1 MTIRFTKKEKDVVW
15 VMELKIGICDSDTNW
30 HRRMEEILG
39 KAECI
44 TRISRGLKHFY
55 GEKELL
61 YSGDPIDLLFM
72 DVKLKD
78 GDGIALAGQINGIWP
93 ECQIIFVAED
103 LSGAVDAYETDHA
116 YYILKEQAEEMIER
130 VLDRALD
137 RAISGRYRKSKK
149 LLLSIIRGEQVLLS
163 ANEILYF
170 ERRKRVT
177 VVQTTVGTYEVRDKL
192 DVLEK
197 VLFPEEFVRCHTSYI
212 VYLPAVRAVEG
223 NSFLMQDGSWVPIS
237 RGYQKTVKRY
247 VNVWLQTHAMA
258 VKNTSEHFM
267 E

>member
-1 MTIRFTKKEKDVVW
+1 MVW
-15 VMELKIGICDSDTNW
+15 GMELKIGICDSDLNW
-30 HRRMEEILG
+30 HRRMEEILE

-44 TRISRGLKHFY
+44 TRISREMEHFY
-55 GEKELL
+55 GEKEVLL

-72 DVKLKD
+72 NVKLKD
-78 GDGIALAGQINGIWP
+78 GDGIALAGQINEIWP

-103 LSGAVDAYETDHA
+103 LSCAIDAYETDHA
-116 YYILKEQAEEMIER
+116 YYILKDQVEELIER
-130 VLDRALD
+130 VLDKALD
-137 RAISGRYRKSKK
+137 MAISGRYKKSKK

-163 ANEILYF
+163 TAEILYF

-177 VVQTTVGTYEVRDKL
+177 VVRTTVGTYEVRDKL

-212 VYLPAVRAVEG
+212 VYLPAVRALEG
-223 NSFLMQDGSWVPIS
+223 KSFLMQDGSWVPIS

-247 VNVWLQTHAMA
+247 VNVWLRTHAMI
-258 VKNTSEHFM
+258 VKDKAEHFI